1 MLLKKYILIPL
12 VATPIVAVGVIVPA
26 IVVAN
31 KNVANNAIS
40 DGNIN
45 NGNGNSNNNVN
56 GSHVETKEIEN
67 QLASNYPDLKG
78 KTVDQIMQFF
88 KNPLFGKSWV
98 IQNRDKLFTG
108 SIDLL
113 TTSAQIN
120 QFHVMPG
127 PTNNAVT
134 LLVELKAGSYYDSAG
149 QPSTAPK
156 ACKFVILI

>member
-40 DGNIN
+40 DGNT
-45 NGNGNSNNNVN
+45 NNNVS
-56 GSHVETKEIEN
+56 GSHIETKEIEN

-78 KTVDQIMQFF
+78 KTVDQIMEFF
-88 KNPLFGKSWV
+88 KNPLFGQSWV

-134 LLVELKAGSYYDSAG
+134 LLVELKAGSYYNSAG
-149 QPSTAPK
+149 KPSTAPK